1 MWGHLIEIRGRCGGG
16 RDRAR
21 CQEES
26 ERSAEIAWSEISRW
40 PSRRVRLKKYPPS
53 AAACVGWQKGKIS
66 RFWRGRRWGSEG
78 RGVPGGA
85 GAAWAFGR
93 SREAEG
99 GAVFGRGGRRIFK
112 TGGAA
117 ARRSE

>member
-26 ERSAEIAWSEISRW
+26 ARSAEIAWSEISRW

-53 AAACVGWQKGKIS
+53 AAACAGGS
-66 RFWRGRRWGSEG
+66 CGNMGESSALRRPEAGGEG
-78 RGVPGGA
+78 RGEPPRCSGGAPGCA
-85 GAAWAFGR
+85 GAA
-93 SREAEG
+93 
-99 GAVFGRGGRRIFK
+99 
-112 TGGAA
+112 
-117 ARRSE
+117 